1 MKKLT
6 ILMVAIMSLLSVCL
20 GLTACGK
27 DKKSNVVRVS
37 EVTHSLFYAPLYIA
51 MNNGYFEDEGIEIE
65 LTNAGG
71 SDTVTT
77 ALTSKSAD
85 IGLLGPESMVYVRNQ
100 GMKNAPVIFA
110 QLTACDGSFLVGR
123 PGENDTSVEF
133 DYSSLSGKHIIA
145 GRRGGMP
152 AMTLQYILNQKGLTT
167 GDEFGEGI
175 DVKLD
180 LSIAFNLTVSTF
192 VANTGDYCTMFEPS
206 ASQCELDG
214 TGVIVS
220 ALGDEVKDIPYTV
233 FTATS
238 SFLKKNP
245 EKIEKFM
252 RALKKGYDY
261 LMIATDEQLV
271 TALKPSFNTTSDEL
285 IVSAVRNYIRIGAY
299 ADDFV
304 LSESAWSTMQDIMEN
319 AGELTTRVSHADAVN
334 TEFASAV
341 KQD

>member
-6 ILMVAIMSLLSVCL
+6 ILLVVVMSLFSVM
-20 GLTACGK
+20 LTSCGK
-27 DKKSNVVRVS
+27 DKNSNVIRVS

-51 MNNGYFEDEGIEIE
+51 MNNGYFDDEGIEIE

-100 GMKNAPVIFA
+100 GMKNAPIIFA

-123 PGENDTSVEF
+123 PDENTGSF
-133 DYSSLSGKHIIA
+133 DYESLKGKHIIG

-152 AMTLQYILNQKGLTT
+152 AMTLQYILNQKGITT
-167 GDEFGEGI
+167 GDEIGEGV
-175 DVKLD
+175 DTKLD
-180 LSIAFNLTVSTF
+180 LSIAFNLTVSSF
-192 VANTGDYCTMFEPS
+192 VAGTGDYCTMFEPS
-206 ASQCELDG
+206 ASQCVLDG

-220 ALGDEVKDIPYTV
+220 ALGEEVSDIPYTV

-238 SFLKKNP
+238 SFLKNEP

-252 RALKKGYDY
+252 RALQKGYDF
-261 LMIATDEQLV
+261 LMVATDAQLIS
-271 TALKPSFNTTSDEL
+271 ALKPSFTTTSDEL
-285 IVSAVRNYIRIGAY
+285 IISAVRNYIRIGAY

-304 LSESAWSTMQDIMEN
+304 LSETSWNRMQDIMEN
-319 AGELTTRVSHADAVN
+319 AGELTARVAHSDAVD
-334 TEFASAV
+334 TSFASAV
-341 KQD
+341 